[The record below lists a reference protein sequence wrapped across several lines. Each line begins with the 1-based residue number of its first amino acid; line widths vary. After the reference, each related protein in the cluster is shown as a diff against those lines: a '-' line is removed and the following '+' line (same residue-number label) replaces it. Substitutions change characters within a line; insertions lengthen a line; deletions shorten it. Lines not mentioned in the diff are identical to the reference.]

1 MSGVFDLYG
10 LASIKKKS
18 LLNQDL
24 SRFIKIKIKNTA
36 AEEQKLGAQ
45 RERTEKLKDRN
56 KQSTMKEIE
65 KKSKRNKQS
74 TMKETE
80 KKRKK
85 SMQSTMHN
93 MLMILE
99 GSKALTTTSIE

>member
-45 RERTEKLKDRN
+45 RERNREVNAQR
-56 KQSTMKEIE
+56 
-65 KKSKRNKQS
+65 KRNGTVKYS
-74 TMKETE
+74 LNKC
-80 KKRKK
+80 
-85 SMQSTMHN
+85 
-93 MLMILE
+93 IL
-99 GSKALTTTSIE
+99 